1 MSKELPMKSKI
12 LMMFEEKDYWDFEA
26 VENLLLLESKQDS
39 DYWRYNA
46 RFWLAELAINGLLE
60 IIEEDVDADGVHFE
74 PNMVMTK
81 YRLTEF
87 GKQSIDSMLR

>member
-1 MSKELPMKSKI
+1 MPKELPMKSKI
-12 LMMFEEKDYWDFEA
+12 LMMFEEKDYWDYEA
-26 VENLLLLESKQDS
+26 IDNLLKIEGKEGN

-60 IIEEDVDADGVHFE
+60 IVQEDVDVNGTHFE
-74 PNMVMTK
+74 PNMVTTK